1 MAIDMN
7 TRISLRRLEVFC
19 LVVEEGGVT
28 RAAEQLF
35 VAQPAVS
42 SQIRGLEVWL
52 GTKLFLRTGGRLV
65 LTEAGKR
72 VYEWAT
78 EVLARSLEMR
88 RDVASLSDGK
98 GGTLIVAASPGA
110 GTYLLPPPL
119 IALRESRPEAELVIN
134 VSQPQDAL
142 HATQTGDA
150 DLAIVAW
157 DGRETPENLQAE
169 HLHSEEIILCAAPD
183 GPPHE
188 DVIGRKALA
197 GLPHADIS
205 SKTAF
210 YRMLELQLRR
220 QGVERDIKL
229 RLGHAESIKRAIRDH
244 GMVGL
249 VPRYTAEDDLA
260 SGTLREVR
268 VERLELK
275 EHLWMFRRT
284 GKAMTPLHEVAV
296 AALREYLEARAQSA
310 TARAASTASG

>member
-1 MAIDMN
+1 MIDMN

-19 LVVEEGGVT
+19 LVVEVGGVT

-42 SQIRGLEVWL
+42 SQIRGLEDWV
-52 GTKLFLRTGGRLV
+52 GTKLFLRTGGRMV
-65 LTEAGKR
+65 LTDAGQR

-78 EVLARSLEMR
+78 EMLARSLEMR
-88 RDVASLSDGK
+88 RDVASLSDGN

-119 IALRESRPEAELVIN
+119 VALRVARPEAELVIN

-157 DGRETPENLQAE
+157 DGRDTPDNLVAE
-169 HLHSEEIILCAAPD
+169 QLHSEEIILCAAPD
-183 GPPHE
+183 GPPFA
-188 DVIGRKALA
+188 DVIARSDVGA
-197 GLPHADIS
+197 LPHADIS

-210 YRMLELQLRR
+210 FRMLDLQLRR

-229 RLGHAESIKRAIRDH
+229 RLGHAETIKRAIRDH
-244 GMVGL
+244 RMVGL
-249 VPRYTAEDDLA
+249 IPRYACEEDLA
-260 SGTLREVR
+260 AGTLREVR
-268 VERLELK
+268 VEGLELQ

-284 GKAMTPLHEVAV
+284 GKAMTPLHDVAV
-296 AALREYLEARAQSA
+296 AALREYLGERAQSA